1 MTVIPICHILKIE
14 NCHLSIMDSDHNKIL
29 QEYWLT
35 DFTNDVS
42 DSSSC
47 SEDTVDHLIDIAAIF
62 VGLVMEHTVSYASTI
77 YDKIPYHTS
86 ALTGEM
92 WVLELINGHP
102 ERIRNELGVHKH
114 VFLGLCNDLR
124 RYGHQNSKHVMFEE
138 QLAMFLYTCV
148 TGLSIQ
154 HVSERFQR
162 ATNTTSQ

>member
-1 MTVIPICHILKIE
+1 
-14 NCHLSIMDSDHNKIL
+14 MDSDRDKIL

-35 DFTNDVS
+35 DFANDDS

-62 VGLVMEHTVSYASTI
+62 VGLFMENALSYARTL
-77 YDKIPYHTS
+77 YDKTPYHTS

-92 WVLELINGHP
+92 WVLELINGHS

-124 RYGHQNSKHVMFEE
+124 RYGHQNSKHVTLEE

-148 TGLSIQ
+148 TGLSIR

-162 ATNTTSQ
+162 ATDTTSR